1 MMMLLKRGKETITLT
16 NEIQIAA
23 YKNSG
28 FTEVKPTKKGD
39 GKKGDDKNGA
49 GETDGSAAE
58 VENAAGDN
66 GREQG

>member
-1 MMMLLKRGKETITLT
+1 MMMLLKRGKETVTLT

-28 FTEVKPTKKGD
+28 FTEVKPTKKG
-39 GKKGDDKNGA
+39 GGKNGS
-49 GETDGSAAE
+49 GEADGSAAE
-58 VENAAGDN
+58 AENASGDN